1 MSVEPLTIQPATTKV
16 LGGKPKHF
24 TFLTLLVGVH
34 AILSFAYFKPIARMR
49 LRHFHQWV
57 SAPGGCFLS
66 TVILALCLLL
76 AKAPGGAAAATGPE
90 SLDPRLPGFI
100 KAKEQQA
107 RALAK
112 ELELKSPA
120 GVWKVFELYGLG
132 EWAAATNQFERLKQH
147 NGQYEGSKDDPTIHT
162 PLFQTIIEVVTACEP
177 FAFGEP
183 KFARAFGDGII
194 ESIPRRSIYFGGT
207 DPGRGLVTGLCKSQI
222 DADPFFTITQNALAD
237 SNYLVYLRQMYGKK
251 IYIPTE
257 EDSQKC
263 FNEYLTDAQERLKQN
278 KIKPGEDVRVVDNRV
293 VVSGQVAVMQI
304 NGLLAKLIFENN
316 TNCDFYIEESF
327 PLEWMYPYL
336 VPHGLILHLERR
348 PLASLSA
355 EIVSKDQAYWRKFC
369 QSAIGGGLSETSTV
383 KEVCDFARKTF
394 HEHDFAGFTGDRKF
408 IADDHAQKA
417 FSKLR
422 SSIAGLYAWR
432 LNDVSAPVERQRMS
446 AAADLAFRQAFAL
459 CPYSPEAVFRYV
471 NLLTQADR
479 LDDAMAIARTAWEI
493 DHTNSQVKDL
503 VDKLLD
509 MKEAKATD
517 VGSHEK

>member
-1 MSVEPLTIQPATTKV
+1 MKV
-16 LGGKPKHF
+16 L
-24 TFLTLLVGVH
+24 TLV
-34 AILSFAYFKPIARMR
+34 
-49 LRHFHQWV
+49 
-57 SAPGGCFLS
+57 
-66 TVILALCLLL
+66 LCLLL
-76 AKAPGGAAAATGPE
+76 ADAAARAAAGSPE

-112 ELELKSPA
+112 ELELKPPA
-120 GVWKVFELYGLG
+120 GIWKLFDLYGRG
-132 EWAAATNQFERLKQH
+132 EWAAATNQFERLKQR

-162 PLFQTIIEVVTACEP
+162 AVFQTIIEVVTACEP

-183 KFARAFGDGII
+183 KYARAFGDGII
-194 ESIPRRSIYFGGT
+194 DSIPRGSIYFGGT

-222 DADPFFTITQNALAD
+222 DANPFFTISQNPLAD
-237 SNYLVYLRQMYGKK
+237 SNYLVYLRKMYGKK

-304 NGLLAKLIFENN
+304 NALLAKVIFEHN
-316 TNCDFYIEESF
+316 TNRDFYIEESF
-327 PLEWMYPYL
+327 PLDWMYPYL
-336 VPHGLILHLERR
+336 APHGLILHVERR
-348 PLASLSA
+348 PLASLSPEMVA
-355 EIVSKDQAYWRKFC
+355 KDQAYWRNFC
-369 QSAIGGGLSETSTV
+369 QSAIGGWLSETSTV
-383 KEVCDFARKTF
+383 KEVCDFARKAF
-394 HEHDFAGFTGDRKF
+394 LEHHFAEFNVDRKF

-432 LNDVSAPVERQRMS
+432 LKDASEPAERQRMS

-459 CPYSPEAVFRYV
+459 CPDSPEAVFRYV
-471 NLLTQADR
+471 ELLTQADR
-479 LDDAMAIARTAWEI
+479 LDDALAIARTAW
-493 DHTNSQVKDL
+493 DMDRSNRQVKDL
-503 VDKLLD
+503 VDKVLE
-509 MKEAKATD
+509 MQQGKSNRSGE
-517 VGSHEK
+517 HEK